1 MSPKGIQDPKVALPL
16 PSAHLTP
23 YYQAGGSHDGH
34 LNRTAGHVEDEPG

>member
-23 YYQAGGSHDGH
+23 VPPS
-34 LNRTAGHVEDEPG
+34 LLSSWWFP